1 MGRIG
6 LKTIV
11 AELIDSK
18 DSSSH
23 EFRRM
28 YNIGVRGVREFN
40 TDIVGNF
47 STKLLDVNAN
57 KTADLPEDYVSYS
70 KMGVINEKGEIVTLR
85 SNPQLSNYN
94 IGHPLNP
101 DRFEGVPGIG
111 AVSYPAIP
119 YNYPYIYYN
128 FFVSNQSFNLF
139 GLAGGGQDIGQYK
152 VDEECGIIIFG
163 PYFKYEKVLLEYLG
177 DGMDRDCNDYMIDSR
192 AAEAMLAY
200 IRWKTALDNPKKYG
214 QGIMRDY
221 KQEYKSE
228 RLKAKMRINKIV
240 VSEFEDIQRIT
251 NKLAPRS

>member
-1 MGRIG
+1 MSRIP

-111 AVSYPAIP
+111 AVSYPALP

-128 FFVSNQSFNLF
+128 FFISNQSFNLF
-139 GLAGGGQDIGQYK
+139 GLAGGGQDIGNYK

-163 PYFKYEKVLLEYLG
+163 PNFKYEKVLLEYLG
-177 DGMDRDCNDYMIDSR
+177 DGMDRDCDDYMIDSR

>member
-47 STKLLDVNAN
+47 STKLLNVNAN

-128 FFVSNQSFNLF
+128 FFISNQSFNLF
-139 GLAGGGQDIGQYK
+139 GLAGGGQDIGNYK

-163 PYFKYEKVLLEYLG
+163 PNFKYEKVLLEYLG
-177 DGMDRDCNDYMIDSR
+177 DGMDRDCDDYMIDSR

>member
-1 MGRIG
+1 MGKIG

-23 EFRRM
+23 EFRRL

-47 STKLLDVNAN
+47 TTALLDVNAN
-57 KTADLPEDYVSYS
+57 KTVPLPEDYVSFS

-94 IGHPLNP
+94 DGHILKT
-101 DRFEGVPGIG
+101 DRFEGVPTLGTITY
-111 AVSYPAIP
+111 SSIP

-128 FFVSNQSFNLF
+128 FFIANQSYNLF
-139 GLAGGGQDIGQYK
+139 GIGGGGQDIGQYK
-152 VDEECGIIIFG
+152 IDEACGTIILG
-163 PYFKYEKVLLEYLG
+163 PDFRYDKILLEYLN
-177 DGMDRDCNDYMIDSR
+177 DGLDRKCDDYMVDSR
-192 AAEAMLAY
+192 ASEALLAY
-200 IRWKTALDNPKKYG
+200 IRWKSSLDMPKKFG
-214 QGIMRDY
+214 QGMI
-221 KQEYKSE
+221 QEYKREYKTE

-251 NKLAPRS
+251 NKLAPRA

>member
-1 MGRIG
+1 MSRIP

-128 FFVSNQSFNLF
+128 FFISNQSFNLF
-139 GLAGGGQDIGQYK
+139 GLAGGGQDIGNYK

-163 PYFKYEKVLLEYLG
+163 PNFKYEKVLLEYLG
-177 DGMDRDCNDYMIDSR
+177 DGMDRDCDDYMIDSR

>member
-57 KTADLPEDYVSYS
+57 KTTDLPEDYVSYS

-128 FFVSNQSFNLF
+128 FFISNQSFNLF
-139 GLAGGGQDIGQYK
+139 GLAGGGQDIGNYK

-163 PYFKYEKVLLEYLG
+163 PNFKYEKVLLEYLG
-177 DGMDRDCNDYMIDSR
+177 DGMDRDCDDYMIDSR

>member
-1 MGRIG
+1 
-6 LKTIV
+6 
-11 AELIDSK
+11 
-18 DSSSH
+18 
-23 EFRRM
+23 
-28 YNIGVRGVREFN
+28 
-40 TDIVGNF
+40 
-47 STKLLDVNAN
+47 LDVNAN

-163 PYFKYEKVLLEYLG
+163 PYFKYEKILLEYLG
-177 DGMDRDCNDYMIDSR
+177 DGMDRDCDDYMIDSR

>member
-1 MGRIG
+1 MSRIP

-119 YNYPYIYYN
+119 YNYPYLYYN
-128 FFVSNQSFNLF
+128 FFISNQSFNLF
-139 GLAGGGQDIGQYK
+139 GLAGGGQDIGNYK

-163 PYFKYEKVLLEYLG
+163 PNFKYEKVLLEYLG
-177 DGMDRDCNDYMIDSR
+177 DGMDRDCDDYMIDSR

>member
-1 MGRIG
+1 MSRIP

-47 STKLLDVNAN
+47 STKLLNVNAN
-57 KTADLPEDYVSYS
+57 KTVDLPEDYLSFS
-70 KMGVINEKGEIVTLR
+70 KIGVINEKGEIITLR

-94 IGHPLNP
+94 DGHPLKA
-101 DRFEGVPGIG
+101 DRFEGVPNLG
-111 AVSYPAIP
+111 AVTYPAIP

-139 GLAGGGQDIGQYK
+139 GIGGGGQDIGNYK
-152 VDEECGIIIFG
+152 VDEECGVIIFG
-163 PYFKYEKVLLEYLG
+163 PYFKYDKVLLEYLG
-177 DGMDRDCNDYMIDSR
+177 DGMDRSCDDYMIDSR

-214 QGIMRDY
+214 QGLIRDY
-221 KQEYKSE
+221 KQEYKSV

-240 VSEFEDIQRIT
+240 VSEFEDIHRIT
-251 NKLAPRS
+251 TKLAPRA

>member
-1 MGRIG
+1 MSRIP

-128 FFVSNQSFNLF
+128 FFISNQSFNLF

-177 DGMDRDCNDYMIDSR
+177 DGMDRDCDDYMIDSR